1 MPVFS
6 IIIPLYNKEKYI
18 QNTIKS
24 ALNQTFKDFE
34 IIVVNDGSTDSSLAI
49 VKQIEDSR
57 IKIFSIKNG
66 GVSRAR
72 NFGIEKAKS
81 DLIAFLD
88 ADDLWRNNHLEELY
102 KLWKDH
108 PNCGLYAM
116 GYSKKFDNSI
126 PISAVFVDL
135 NNYSGIVKDF
145 FKSSTVDCVAW
156 TSAVMIPAYIFK
168 NNSHFNESLKS
179 GQDTE
184 MWIRIALK
192 EKVAFNSKP
201 TALKVTYCDENHL
214 STSKF
219 VIDRLKIF
227 EYFKKYENNNS
238 SLKRYLD
245 LNRFSMAI
253 ERKIN
258 DDNKNYKYLLHEIE
272 KKNLN
277 FKQRLLIKLPKR
289 LLIIIKDIQFWLT
302 KRNIYITS
310 FK

>member
-1 MPVFS
+1 
-6 IIIPLYNKEKYI
+6 
-18 QNTIKS
+18 
-24 ALNQTFKDFE
+24 
-34 IIVVNDGSTDSSLAI
+34 
-49 VKQIEDSR
+49 
-57 IKIFSIKNG
+57 
-66 GVSRAR
+66 
-72 NFGIEKAKS
+72 
-81 DLIAFLD
+81 
-88 ADDLWRNNHLEELY
+88 
-102 KLWKDH
+102 
-108 PNCGLYAM
+108 M
-116 GYSKKFDNSI
+116 GYSKKFDNSK

-135 NNYSGIVKDF
+135 NNYSGIVQDF

-184 MWIRIALK
+184 MWIRIALE

-219 VIDRLKIF
+219 VKDRLKIF
-227 EYFKKYENNNS
+227 EYFKEDENNNS

-289 LLIIIKDIQFWLT
+289 LLIIIKYIQFWLT